1 MKGLEWFRHTLKPV
15 MGSAWTWVRIPHQQL
30 ISIIMDVMI
39 KMCKLSLKAFDV
51 LKQYNLIKYII
62 SFDGPII
69 LTITK
74 EVPQFRCLKIYD
86 DKLDLEFEY
95 GTFTFDLVDY
105 DEYSVEDIIESVDRF
120 FDMRISRSYC

>member
-1 MKGLEWFRHTLKPV
+1 M
-15 MGSAWTWVRIPHQQL
+15 S
-30 ISIIMDVMI
+30 
-39 KMCKLSLKAFDV
+39 KLSLKLKAFDV
-51 LKQYNLIKYII
+51 LKQYNLVKEII
-62 SFDGPII
+62 SFDNPIV

-74 EVPQFRCLKIYD
+74 EVPQFKCLKIYD

-95 GTFTFDLVDY
+95 RTFTFDLVDY

>member
-1 MKGLEWFRHTLKPV
+1 ME
-15 MGSAWTWVRIPHQQL
+15 A
-30 ISIIMDVMI
+30 D
-39 KMCKLSLKAFDV
+39 KMCKLSLKVFDV
-51 LKQYNLIKYII
+51 LKQYNLVKEII

-74 EVPQFRCLKIYD
+74 EVPQFLCLKIYD

-95 GTFTFDLVDY
+95 GTFTFDLVDRP
-105 DEYSVEDIIESVDRF
+105 EYSIEDIIESVDMF

>member
-1 MKGLEWFRHTLKPV
+1 MPTME
-15 MGSAWTWVRIPHQQL
+15 A
-30 ISIIMDVMI
+30 D
-39 KMCKLSLKAFDV
+39 KMCKLSLKVFDV
-51 LKQYNLIKYII
+51 LKQYNLVKEII

-74 EVPQFRCLKIYD
+74 EVPQFLCLKIYD

-95 GTFTFDLVDY
+95 GTFTFDLVDRP
-105 DEYSVEDIIESVDRF
+105 EYSIEDIIESVDMF

>member
-1 MKGLEWFRHTLKPV
+1 
-15 MGSAWTWVRIPHQQL
+15 MGGA
-30 ISIIMDVMI
+30 D

-74 EVPQFRCLKIYD
+74 EVPQFLCLKIYD
-86 DKLDLEFEY
+86 NKLDLEFEY

-105 DEYSVEDIIESVDRF
+105 DEYSIEDIIESVDWF
-120 FDMRISRSYC
+120 LEEKISESYC

>member
-1 MKGLEWFRHTLKPV
+1 MSKISLK
-15 MGSAWTWVRIPHQQL
+15 
-30 ISIIMDVMI
+30 
-39 KMCKLSLKAFDV
+39 LKAFDV

-74 EVPQFRCLKIYD
+74 EVPQFLCLKIYD
-86 DKLDLEFEY
+86 NKLDLEFEY

-105 DEYSVEDIIESVDRF
+105 DEYSIEDIIESVDWF
-120 FDMRISRSYC
+120 LEEKISESYC

>member
-1 MKGLEWFRHTLKPV
+1 MEAMIRMSKP
-15 MGSAWTWVRIPHQQL
+15 S
-30 ISIIMDVMI
+30 
-39 KMCKLSLKAFDV
+39 LSLKAFDI

-74 EVPQFRCLKIYD
+74 EVPQFLCLKIYD

-95 GTFTFDLVDY
+95 GTFTFDLVDRP
-105 DEYSVEDIIESVDRF
+105 EYSIEDIIESVNKF
-120 FDMRISRSYC
+120 FEEKISGSCC

>member
-1 MKGLEWFRHTLKPV
+1 MCV
-15 MGSAWTWVRIPHQQL
+15 DVGSIPTK
-30 ISIIMDVMI
+30 SIIMEVMI
-39 KMCKLSLKAFDV
+39 KICKLSLKAFDG
-51 LKQYNLIKYII
+51 L
-62 SFDGPII
+62 II

-105 DEYSVEDIIESVDRF
+105 DEYSVEDIIKSVDRF
-120 FDMRISRSYC
+120 FDIRISRSYC